1 MAISIYNLYPND
13 TVNPENPIT
22 FTWDISGGVQG
33 WYRLTYRKI
42 GDDIWE
48 FDSGKIQSTNQ
59 FCEFQQNTFE
69 KNMNYE
75 WRIMVWCGTEGS
87 EDQSSW
93 FSESF
98 LQEFPQQKLIYLSG
112 TGQRVRLVDTGHSK
126 LFSNFKLYTPPNT
139 LEFDLVEPDDW
150 SASRL
155 RIRNTTTK
163 TNQVQKQ
170 LEDLYFDHSN
180 SHQR

>member
-59 FCEFQQNTFE
+59 FCEF
-69 KNMNYE
+69 
-75 WRIMVWCGTEGS
+75 
-87 EDQSSW
+87 
-93 FSESF
+93 
-98 LQEFPQQKLIYLSG
+98 
-112 TGQRVRLVDTGHSK
+112 
-126 LFSNFKLYTPPNT
+126 
-139 LEFDLVEPDDW
+139 
-150 SASRL
+150 
-155 RIRNTTTK
+155 
-163 TNQVQKQ
+163 
-170 LEDLYFDHSN
+170 
-180 SHQR
+180 